1 MADTTI
7 AEAISLL
14 TKVSADT
21 VKRLNAL
28 EAGGGSVVQKATKVP
43 RKVVKKAEPVI
54 ITDFGP
60 KAEKDLK
67 GLGGS
72 GDNKEE
78 LKEEKN
84 KNSNLLGLL
93 GLAGAAALALKFLFD
108 GKGFTGLV
116 QGFQKAFKTVTKFAS
131 KVKGVVGDIGEKIG
145 TFTDDI
151 GAKAKG
157 LVDDVMAKV
166 GTWADDAKAG
176 LKNMADN
183 VGAKVGSWYDEA
195 AAGLKN
201 TFDAV
206 GQKLSSFSDDLAK
219 GFSGIVGKAKSL
231 VGITDDAAAA
241 ASDVAKGAAGAK
253 GAAPKKQSWFSKV
266 KSKAKAVSSKVVSGA
281 KAVSSKVVS
290 GAKAVGGKVA
300 SGAKAVGK
308 KAGKVIQWTKDKILK
323 PVGTAIKK
331 VKPLK
336 LLKGLAKSPLLAPVL
351 ESFFAAKDINDT
363 IDQYGAGEIDE
374 KTLNQLVGER
384 IIKAITGVIGGA
396 GGAIIGGALGSV
408 VPVAGNIIGAIAGGV
423 LGDVGGRAIGGLIA
437 KALGPKT
444 GEAGAWALGS
454 PLFKVPEVQGAPID
468 IEDGIITKD
477 GQVIR
482 PDRDDTLYAMKDG
495 GPLTSILQKGSNEQI
510 TLLTKLTNM
519 NEYLLK
525 EQTEMLKQ
533 HAQLLSEIAD
543 KTGVGG
549 ANIISNNSVTN
560 MNSERS
566 LRDLQE
572 MYV

>member
-54 ITDFGP
+54 VTDFGP

-67 GLGGS
+67 GLSGS
-72 GDNKEE
+72 GDDKEE

-108 GKGFTGLV
+108 GEGFTGLV

-151 GAKAKG
+151 GARAKG
-157 LVDDVMAKV
+157 LVDDVMTKV

-201 TFDAV
+201 TFDTV
-206 GQKLSSFSDDLAK
+206 GQKLSSFGDDLAK

-241 ASDVAKGAAGAK
+241 ASDVAKGAAGVK

-266 KSKAKAVSSKVVSGA
+266 KSKAKAVGGKVA
-281 KAVSSKVVS
+281 S

-384 IIKAITGVIGGA
+384 LIKAITGVIGGA

-437 KALGPKT
+437 KALGSKT

-510 TLLTKLTNM
+510 ALLTKLTNM

-543 KTGVGG
+543 KTGLGS